1 MRTRKRS
8 KNNRTLLIAGLIV
21 LAGGCAWLAI
31 SQLGGASG
39 GALRTVEG
47 LDPDAYYDNS
57 VSLRGNTYRID
68 AEIDRLLG
76 SAPARGRLFSVVL
89 TGGDGMSR
97 TAHKMLPLLVPVQF
111 NDISIQKGQRYLFK
125 VKVLDNGLLSSSFL
139 TKP

>member
-1 MRTRKRS
+1 MRPRKQITKNRS
-8 KNNRTLLIAGLIV
+8 LLIAGLIA
-21 LAGGCAWLAI
+21 LAGGSWWAI
-31 SQLGGASG
+31 SQFGGSPA

-89 TGGDGMSR
+89 SGGDGMSR

-139 TKP
+139 SKP